1 MKKRIK
7 IDSSLLSFIIIL
19 TGVLYFFPSLY
30 IKSLLWDNLLDFFG
44 FLFIFKGV
52 LLRMFSRG
60 HKKSYS
66 NKGGKLVTS
75 GPYALVRNPM
85 YLGSF
90 FIGVGFILM
99 LWPICFLPLFAI
111 MFYLRFRKQVV
122 KEEKLLT
129 RLFKSEY
136 ETYCKK
142 VPRIFP
148 SFKKMKKIKY
158 SDYFNWEQ
166 AFSTKEKRGLFSWP
180 LLALCLEYLQETF
193 IFGSMNMYLTFVI
206 LVNAAIVFALG
217 AWLLLRKRS

>member
-7 IDSSLLSFIIIL
+7 MDSSLLSFIIIM
-19 TGVLYFFPSLY
+19 TGVLYFFPGLY
-30 IKSLLWDNLLDFFG
+30 PRNIFLDNVLDFLG
-44 FLFIFKGV
+44 FLFIFTGV

-90 FIGVGFILM
+90 LIGVGFVLM
-99 LWPICFLPLFAI
+99 LWPIWFLPLFGW
-111 MFYLRFRKQVV
+111 MFFLRFRKQVV
-122 KEEKLLT
+122 KEEAFLT
-129 RLFKSEY
+129 KLFKSEY

-148 SFKKMKKIKY
+148 SLKKNKKIKY
-158 SDYFNWEQ
+158 SEYFSWEQ
-166 AFSTKEKRGLFSWP
+166 AFSTKEKRGLIAWP
-180 LLALCLEYLQETF
+180 LLAILLEYLQESF

-206 LVNAAIVFALG
+206 LVDSIIVFSLST
-217 AWLLLRKRS
+217 WLLLRKK